1 MVTIPKPSN
10 IQSSKLAVTSAPVI
24 QGRDDGAGLVAQSI
38 SELAGTTHEIFKKAV
53 ENLNL
58 SKDNAYIAQKKAE
71 IDKFAI
77 ELLEQDK
84 VNYDE
89 GLDGYAEGTKSQIIA
104 KQQKLLAEAPNEIIR
119 NKLNTYFPGQSTY
132 WFNKAYQEE
141 VRESTSYLS
150 VQRTDAIKE
159 GKEQVYKYFKDG
171 GDIQG
176 GHLLKMR
183 ISDLIRADEGI
194 SLNAEAVEQLL
205 TTWNKDYIDAMFLG
219 FARNTKN
226 QTTTQITTV
235 LVQHLDNN
243 KEEFIKL
250 LDGEEKFQS
259 LRADVLQVFSEE
271 IRKEFARNETA
282 LEPGY
287 DGSPY
292 RTIALNIKNGDI
304 FLKNDDGTF
313 KVDEFDGI
321 TRIINESFV
330 RGLHLETLPDF
341 QREAL
346 EQYIKYSTN
355 LEKYKIEDD
364 LQAVEQIDI
373 LIADDQDPRQEL
385 NFFFK
390 QNLLS
395 PQTYS
400 KKMNEYN
407 KLTGPDLKDRALQN
421 KIKRNEAQLKDFKA
435 LQALSFDDIAKMTNE
450 WSDILLEKEDIYKNN
465 PDQHDEDF
473 AKFLKK
479 HGGTVASIYKT
490 MGSPMPDQSNYT
502 KSQLVDGDET
512 ALNDVLVATLVYAQ
526 NTWPDDIEKQREYL
540 QEQSGL
546 INEVKNVWEANHIDS
561 KTGKKISFIWR
572 DINKGV
578 LEKIKQGLEIEKTNP
593 DARPLTSL
601 EKNKKISDF
610 GFDNIYEKIQ
620 EIIETVNENPSYI
633 TDGDSANLPTHIKK
647 QAENLF
653 TIIEKTAT
661 TDDAMNW
668 LSTDNIIKII
678 EAGIFQRTGP
688 FKYGEYLSGKKF
700 IETFD
705 PEFKHVTMSTGLNP
719 RWKQKLIDAGERAN
733 TNE

>member
-1 MVTIPKPSN
+1 
-10 IQSSKLAVTSAPVI
+10 
-24 QGRDDGAGLVAQSI
+24 
-38 SELAGTTHEIFKKAV
+38 
-53 ENLNL
+53 
-58 SKDNAYIAQKKAE
+58 
-71 IDKFAI
+71 
-77 ELLEQDK
+77 
-84 VNYDE
+84 
-89 GLDGYAEGTKSQIIA
+89 
-104 KQQKLLAEAPNEIIR
+104 
-119 NKLNTYFPGQSTY
+119 
-132 WFNKAYQEE
+132 
-141 VRESTSYLS
+141 
-150 VQRTDAIKE
+150 
-159 GKEQVYKYFKDG
+159 
-171 GDIQG
+171 
-176 GHLLKMR
+176 
-183 ISDLIRADEGI
+183 
-194 SLNAEAVEQLL
+194 
-205 TTWNKDYIDAMFLG
+205 MFHRH
-219 FARNTKN
+219 F
-226 QTTTQITTV
+226 
-235 LVQHLDNN
+235 
-243 KEEFIKL
+243 
-250 LDGEEKFQS
+250 
-259 LRADVLQVFSEE
+259 
-271 IRKEFARNETA
+271 
-282 LEPGY
+282 
-287 DGSPY
+287 
-292 RTIALNIKNGDI
+292 
-304 FLKNDDGTF
+304 
-313 KVDEFDGI
+313 
-321 TRIINESFV
+321 
-330 RGLHLETLPDF
+330 
-341 QREAL
+341 
-346 EQYIKYSTN
+346 

>member
-1 MVTIPKPSN
+1 
-10 IQSSKLAVTSAPVI
+10 
-24 QGRDDGAGLVAQSI
+24 
-38 SELAGTTHEIFKKAV
+38 
-53 ENLNL
+53 
-58 SKDNAYIAQKKAE
+58 
-71 IDKFAI
+71 
-77 ELLEQDK
+77 
-84 VNYDE
+84 
-89 GLDGYAEGTKSQIIA
+89 
-104 KQQKLLAEAPNEIIR
+104 
-119 NKLNTYFPGQSTY
+119 
-132 WFNKAYQEE
+132 
-141 VRESTSYLS
+141 
-150 VQRTDAIKE
+150 
-159 GKEQVYKYFKDG
+159 
-171 GDIQG
+171 
-176 GHLLKMR
+176 
-183 ISDLIRADEGI
+183 
-194 SLNAEAVEQLL
+194 
-205 TTWNKDYIDAMFLG
+205 MFHRH
-219 FARNTKN
+219 F
-226 QTTTQITTV
+226 
-235 LVQHLDNN
+235 
-243 KEEFIKL
+243 
-250 LDGEEKFQS
+250 
-259 LRADVLQVFSEE
+259 
-271 IRKEFARNETA
+271 
-282 LEPGY
+282 
-287 DGSPY
+287 
-292 RTIALNIKNGDI
+292 
-304 FLKNDDGTF
+304 
-313 KVDEFDGI
+313 
-321 TRIINESFV
+321 
-330 RGLHLETLPDF
+330 
-341 QREAL
+341 
-346 EQYIKYSTN
+346 

-421 KIKRNEAQLKDFKA
+421 KIKRNEAQLKDFRV